1 MSGSGRT
8 ERTGS
13 AATRLR
19 CVWPAV
25 VLAVGLW
32 TSPGQAASQTELV
45 ARLFPEGARLVP
57 VPVEMTKAERKSLR
71 RKAKVRVDPRRIRAW
86 RVVDGDRPLGW
97 FFVDEVI
104 GKHEF
109 ITYGAGIDAEGRVI
123 GIDVLEYRETY
134 GGEVQ
139 EESWRR
145 QFDGKS
151 LGTDQLRLGKDVHG
165 IAGAT
170 LSARNITD
178 GVRKLLLVREFLL
191 ERGAAAAGTPDR

>member
-1 MSGSGRT
+1 MSGTART
-8 ERTGS
+8 ERTGI
-13 AATRLR
+13 AATRFR
-19 CVWPAV
+19 RVWTAV

-32 TSPGQAASQTELV
+32 TSLGHTTSQAELV

-57 VPVEMTKAERKSLR
+57 VPVEMSKAERKTLR

-86 RVVDGDRPLGW
+86 RVVDGERPLGW

-109 ITYGAGIDAEGRVI
+109 ITYGVGIDAAGRVI
-123 GIDVLEYRETY
+123 GIDVLVYRETY

-145 QFDGKS
+145 QFHGKS
-151 LGTDQLRLGKDVHG
+151 LATDPLRLGKDVHG

-191 ERGAAAAGTPDR
+191 ERGAAGEPDP

>member
-1 MSGSGRT
+1 MSGTGRT
-8 ERTGS
+8 ERTGIT
-13 AATRLR
+13 AMRLR
-19 CVWPAV
+19 RVWPAA

-32 TSPGQAASQTELV
+32 ASPGQAASQAELV
-45 ARLFPEGARLVP
+45 ARLFPEGVRLVP
-57 VPVEMTKAERKSLR
+57 VPVQMSKAERKTLR
-71 RKAKVRVDPRRIRAW
+71 RKAKVRVDPRRIQAW
-86 RVVDGDRPLGW
+86 HVVDGEQPLGW

-109 ITYGAGIDAEGRVI
+109 ITYGVGVDAAGHVI

-145 QFDGKS
+145 QFHGKS
-151 LGTDQLRLGKDVHG
+151 LATDPLRLGKDVHG

-191 ERGAAAAGTPDR
+191 ERGAAGEPDR

>member
-1 MSGSGRT
+1 MSGL
-8 ERTGS
+8 ERTCLGETRFHRAWP
-13 AATRLR
+13 AAVL
-19 CVWPAV
+19 AV
-25 VLAVGLW
+25 VLW
-32 TSPGQAASQTELV
+32 TSAGQAASQTELI
-45 ARLFPEGARLVP
+45 ARLFPEGVRLVP
-57 VPVEMTKAERKSLR
+57 VPVEMSKPERKALR
-71 RKAKVRVDPRRIRAW
+71 RKAKVRVDPRRIQAW

-109 ITYGAGIDAEGRVI
+109 ITYGAGIDADGRVI
-123 GIDVLEYRETY
+123 GIDVLEYHETY
-134 GGEVQ
+134 GGEVR

-151 LGTDQLRLGKDVHG
+151 LATDHLRLGKDVHG

-191 ERGAAAAGTPDR
+191 ERDAAAAGTPDR

>member
-1 MSGSGRT
+1 MSGTGRT
-8 ERTGS
+8 ERTGIT
-13 AATRLR
+13 AMRLR
-19 CVWPAV
+19 RVWPAV

-32 TSPGQAASQTELV
+32 TCPGQAASQAELV
-45 ARLFPEGARLVP
+45 ARLFPEGVRLVP
-57 VPVEMTKAERKSLR
+57 VPVQMSKAERKTLR
-71 RKAKVRVDPRRIRAW
+71 RKAKVRVDPRRIQAW
-86 RVVDGDRPLGW
+86 HVVHGERPLGW

-109 ITYGAGIDAEGRVI
+109 ITYGVGIDAAGHVI

-145 QFDGKS
+145 QFHGKS
-151 LGTDQLRLGKDVHG
+151 LATDPLRLGKDVHG

-191 ERGAAAAGTPDR
+191 ERGAAGEPDR

>member
-1 MSGSGRT
+1 MSGT
-8 ERTGS
+8 ERTGI
-13 AATRLR
+13 AAMRLR
-19 CVWPAV
+19 RVWPAV
-25 VLAVGLW
+25 VLAVSLW
-32 TSPGQAASQTELV
+32 TSPGQAASQAELV
-45 ARLFPEGARLVP
+45 ARLFPEGVRLVP
-57 VPVEMTKAERKSLR
+57 VPVQMSKAERKTLR
-71 RKAKVRVDPRRIRAW
+71 RKAKVRVDPRRIQAW
-86 RVVDGDRPLGW
+86 HVVDGEQPLGW

-109 ITYGAGIDAEGRVI
+109 ITYGVGIDAAGHVI

-139 EESWRR
+139 EESWRQ
-145 QFDGKS
+145 QFHGKS
-151 LGTDQLRLGKDVHG
+151 LATDPLRLGKDVHG

-191 ERGAAAAGTPDR
+191 ERDAAGEPDR